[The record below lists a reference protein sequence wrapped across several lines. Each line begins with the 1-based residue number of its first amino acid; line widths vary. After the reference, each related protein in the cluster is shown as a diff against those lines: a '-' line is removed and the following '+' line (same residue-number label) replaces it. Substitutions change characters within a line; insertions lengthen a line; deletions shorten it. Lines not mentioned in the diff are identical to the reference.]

1 MPSHQATTRWPLDY
15 LYPATN
21 VTPNPQSTISPKP
34 TLNSYI
40 IPIQTSNIYQIHNM
54 KPIYQ
59 IQYHSVTP
67 DINYPHYPEHVN
79 QTMYHPHTP
88 LIYLPYNKP
97 IYPVGNPSA
106 SKFQVQNLSL
116 PTQGISHPNPG
127 QPLYYTN
134 PENPGKSCKIGKCP
148 GI

>member
-40 IPIQTSNIYQIHNM
+40 IPIQTSNIYQIPNM

-67 DINYPHYPEHVN
+67 RHQLSTLPRTRKPNHV
-79 QTMYHPHTP
+79 P
-88 LIYLPYNKP
+88 
-97 IYPVGNPSA
+97 
-106 SKFQVQNLSL
+106 
-116 PTQGISHPNPG
+116 PT
-127 QPLYYTN
+127 YTTH
-134 PENPGKSCKIGKCP
+134 IFT
-148 GI
+148 I